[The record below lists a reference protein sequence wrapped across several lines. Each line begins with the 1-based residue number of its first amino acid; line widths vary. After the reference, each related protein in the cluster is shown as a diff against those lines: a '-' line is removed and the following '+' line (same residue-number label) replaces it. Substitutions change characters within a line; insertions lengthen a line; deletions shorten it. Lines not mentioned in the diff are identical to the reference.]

1 LGGIFLPPSLI
12 GGNEEYSLCGTGKAI
27 IPQTEWRSLQLV
39 WVAKALDKQFGT
51 FLRKQR
57 GESTYAAFSRKIGVS
72 ASTLYRLER
81 AEQSVTLGKLEEIL
95 GRLKC
100 TLDDVFKAGN
110 G

>member
-1 LGGIFLPPSLI
+1 MPPSLI
-12 GGNEEYSLCGTGKAI
+12 GGNEVYSLCGTGKAI
-27 IPQTEWRSLQLV
+27 IPQTEWSSLHFDS
-39 WVAKALDKQFGT
+39 VAKALDKQFGA

-57 GESTYAAFSRKIGVS
+57 GETTYAVFSRKIGVS

-100 TLDDVFKAGN
+100 SLEDVFKAGRD
-110 G
+110 